1 MTKSIE
7 LQWCIVVVIVS
18 VWRLFSVVM
27 GIVSIPL
34 IFIRFCLIGFFWFWI
49 DGKSRDT
56 ERRRGRG
63 RTLWS
68 IIIRKKFLFRN
79 EKINNDHTQKKC
91 VETIKKKWK
100 KGKEERNVDRW
111 WFKFPQRWRHRSRDR
126 HEGILATILTFHP
139 FSRFFFFWLS
149 FLSSLLYAF
158 WLSSPQTTAEILR
171 DSLAI
176 L

>member
-79 EKINNDHTQKKC
+79 EKINNDHTQKKMC
-91 VETIKKKWK
+91 WNNTKKKMKEREGRK
-100 KGKEERNVDRW
+100 KCWPVMIQISPAMTSPITWPPWGDSCHDSNISSI
-111 WFKFPQRWRHRSRDR
+111 FSIFFF
-126 HEGILATILTFHP
+126 LTFFLVFLALCFLAV
-139 FSRFFFFWLS
+139 FS
-149 FLSSLLYAF
+149 
-158 WLSSPQTTAEILR
+158 TNHCR
-171 DSLAI
+171 DS
-176 L
+176 